1 MLSGQKAREQKSFSH
16 LCPGSSE
23 SKTQQDVGVPP
34 PLRVPRAPVVPT
46 HCLHPPNGVRITCG
60 RSVSTLDGDSMR
72 ASCGPSACVT
82 GVQLSTQN
90 ILMLKITLKDE
101 GMGAQMVPWPVCHH
115 PLQGRCPDVSD
126 AGFSHLDEIEDLTPF
141 HMLSCRPPTP
151 GRRAGWV
158 TTLLETP
165 AGICLSPWPS

>member
-23 SKTQQDVGVPP
+23 SKMQQDVCVPP
-34 PLRVPRAPVVPT
+34 PLHRAPVVLM

-72 ASCGPSACVT
+72 ASCGPSAWVT
-82 GVQLSTQN
+82 RVQLSTQN
-90 ILMLKITLKDE
+90 ILMLKITLEDE
-101 GMGAQMVPWPVCHH
+101 GVGAQMVPWPICHH
-115 PLQGRCPDVSD
+115 HLQGHCPDVSD

-141 HMLSCRPPTP
+141 HMLFCRPPTP

-165 AGICLSPWPS
+165 AGVCLSPWPS